1 MLEEKFPIRLAQ
13 LRSRKGISAREM
25 SIELGQNVSYINNI
39 ENGKALPSMSSFFSI
54 CEYLGIT
61 AQEFFDTEVQN
72 PERLNEVI
80 DDLKKLNDS
89 QLDALSVI
97 VKDLAKS

>member
-1 MLEEKFPIRLAQ
+1 MLEENFTIRLAQ
-13 LRSRKGISAREM
+13 LRSKKGVSAREM

-39 ENGKALPSMSSFFSI
+39 ENGKSLPSMAAFFSI

-61 AQEFFDTEVQN
+61 PQEFFETDVQN
-72 PERLNEVI
+72 PEKVTEIV
-80 DDLKKLNDS
+80 DGLKKLTDN

-97 VKDLAKS
+97 VSELAN